1 MQIKPTKITIIDEN
15 SKILTIAIADKD
27 SEGWECSYV
36 PGENI
41 NGCKYFGKQFSFIYK
56 KQTGTCRSNST
67 LMNIYPRKTLELVQ
81 QEMYTFNVDNS
92 PRLETQ
98 KVPQQKNG

>member
-41 NGCKYFGKQFSFIYK
+41 NGC
-56 KQTGTCRSNST
+56 ST
-67 LMNIYPRKTLELVQ
+67 LE
-81 QEMYTFNVDNS
+81 NS
-92 PRLETQ
+92 LALSTKSKQVHVAVILP
-98 KVPQQKNG
+98 